1 MARRHAAVS
10 TELGELTLVAE
21 DSDLIGLY
29 FPHHWHRPPRSAF
42 GLPVSGAGDRLFAQ
56 VTEELAGYLAGGR
69 TEFGVPART
78 SGRPFDIRVW
88 NLLREIPY
96 GSTTTYGTL
105 AQGLGDRAPAQEV
118 GRAVGRN
125 PLCVI
130 VPCHR
135 VVGVSGKLTGYAGG
149 LGRKRRLLECESGI
163 LAL

>member
-21 DSDLIGLY
+21 DGDLVGLY
-29 FPHHWHRPPRSAF
+29 FPHHWCRPPRAAF
-42 GLPVSGAGDRLFAQ
+42 GVPVSGTGDRLFAQ
-56 VTEELAGYLAGGR
+56 VAEELAGYLAGDR

-78 SGRPFDIRVW
+78 SGRPFDERVW
-88 NLLREIPY
+88 SLLREIPY

-105 AQGLGDRAPAQEV
+105 AQRLGDRALAQEV
-118 GRAVGRN
+118 GRAAGRN

-135 VVGVSGKLTGYAGG
+135 VVGASGKLAGYAGG
-149 LGRKRRLLECESGI
+149 LDRKRRLLECESGI